1 MRWTEEAADRC
12 TVEDVAAELG
22 WQVWSKA
29 GARGFPCPEHPDP
42 HTDGRPT
49 GRIVHGGRAFY
60 CHRGAHGGGPVSLVS
75 WHMFGAWTVRGEQFH
90 AVRAW
95 FAARGWCTPWQGG
108 ERRARVPVAP
118 PVRPVVPS
126 RATPPRRLPSGE
138 VEALWDACA
147 RPHLADGVDPWLYV
161 RGLDCRRVAALDLA
175 RVVSP
180 GQPSPKWAGFAWQDR
195 RTGETRRKSWA
206 DAGWRLLLPIFDSGG
221 RMVALRARWTGW
233 ADPAGSECDPMDPT
247 TYPDDFVETP
257 PPFSGKEISPRG
269 EGACVGTVYADPV
282 GRWLLGGR
290 VGCIDPDAP
299 DLEWSGDVLVVEGG
313 PAWLQYCTAPGR
325 VSEDGRTMAVFGVWP
340 GAWTNDEQGRAIARR
355 CKGARSV
362 LVACDDDNGGDQI
375 GRPILAALRSV
386 GCTVAATLDY
396 EEVARE
402 NG

>member
-1 MRWTEEAADRC
+1 VD
-12 TVEDVAAELG
+12 
-22 WQVWSKA
+22 
-29 GARGFPCPEHPDP
+29 
-42 HTDGRPT
+42 
-49 GRIVHGGRAFY
+49 
-60 CHRGAHGGGPVSLVS
+60 
-75 WHMFGAWTVRGEQFH
+75 
-90 AVRAW
+90 
-95 FAARGWCTPWQGG
+95 
-108 ERRARVPVAP
+108 
-118 PVRPVVPS
+118 
-126 RATPPRRLPSGE
+126 
-138 VEALWDACA
+138 ALWDACT
-147 RPHLADGVDPWLYV
+147 RPHLDDGVDPWLYV

-180 GQPSPKWAGFAWQDR
+180 GQPSPEWAGFAWQDK

-233 ADPAGSECDPMDPT
+233 ADPAGSECDPMDPR
-247 TYPDDFVETP
+247 TYPDDYVETP

-325 VSEDGRTMAVFGVWP
+325 VSEDGRTMAVFGVWS

-396 EEVARE
+396 EEVARG